1 MTEPNHYDDLQQ
13 THQEQLLKMVAKGF
27 YNELIKYGIRR
38 KEVITVAGHLL
49 DNVMQKSSAADKSD
63 EYYNR
68 LFAMADVRDHWADH
82 QTLALGD
89 ILIRPCTPNLIEK
102 AATWLKTPAV
112 RNSFFPP
119 YPNTPELLGLY
130 LSQSD
135 RHYFQIEY
143 AADTV
148 GLIGAENCDT
158 QSGKL
163 EMRKLIGDTRFRGKG
178 IGKRATFLFLYY
190 AFMIRGM
197 NKVYIHSDDINV
209 RNLNLNNHFGFELE
223 GIFFEDV
230 CGADKKHDIVRMG
243 LLRSRWLEI
252 FQHRVGAQK

>member
-1 MTEPNHYDDLQQ
+1 MTENNPYDGLHQ

-49 DNVMQKSSAADKSD
+49 DNVMQKSAGADKSG

-68 LFAMADVRDHWADH
+68 LFTLADVRNDWAGQ

-89 ILIRPCTPNLIEK
+89 VLLRPLTATLLEK
-102 AATWLKTPAV
+102 LSAWFQTPAV

-119 YPNTPELLGLY
+119 YPEAPELLQGY
-130 LSQSD
+130 FSQAD
-135 RHYFQIEY
+135 RFYFQIEY
-143 AADTV
+143 GTETV
-148 GLIGAENCDT
+148 GLIGAEHCDV

-163 EMRKLIGDTRFRGKG
+163 EMRKLVGDTRFRGKG

-190 AFMIRGM
+190 AFMIRSM

-230 CGADKKHDIVRMG
+230 CRPDKKHDIVRMG
-243 LLRSRWLEI
+243 LLHSR
-252 FQHRVGAQK
+252 